1 MLGVIV
7 TTYELSGLT
16 IQASAALS
24 VADVAA
30 FALPLAPAQVF
41 VGLAKLFAQG
51 LAQGRIGGESIE
63 GLAEVD
69 RQPAAAAGIQG
80 LGVVVVVA
88 AGARS

>member
-1 MLGVIV
+1 M
-7 TTYELSGLT
+7 
-16 IQASAALS
+16 
-24 VADVAA
+24 
-30 FALPLAPAQVF
+30 APAQVF

-51 LAQGRIGGESIE
+51 LAQGRIGAESIE

-88 AGARS
+88 AGARIELALNAIEPRRQDCSLKQVWMGGTIGEAQL